1 MPIAH
6 KVIGGHLRDLRLRE
20 GYTQSTVAEH
30 LNISVK
36 HYGHI
41 ERGTRSASLDMLGQI
56 SEYYGVGLEELIAG
70 ALIGFSCAAE
80 TPKEKIEQINN
91 MMRGCSDKTLALI
104 AEVVESITRSAKG

>member
-6 KVIGGHLRDLRLRE
+6 KVIGEHLRDLRLRE
-20 GYTQSTVAEH
+20 GYTQSVVAEQ

-41 ERGTRSASLDMLGQI
+41 ERGTRPASLDMLGQI
-56 SEYYGVGLEELIAG
+56 SEYYGVSLEELIAG
-70 ALIGFSCAAE
+70 ALVGISCSAE
-80 TPKEKIEQINN
+80 TPKAKVEQINK
-91 MMRGCSDKTLALI
+91 MVRGCSDKTLALI